1 MTYTPTTDA
10 EARDLLIG
18 SPRKGDEV
26 VVVKG
31 RKVPIGTRGVLRWE
45 GHGNYGPRVGI
56 AVPGEPKLAYTAASN
71 VEVVWPGLDPGQS
84 PEEGWLDLW
93 HRNQQGRYLPVVGH
107 RVRTRD
113 GVASGEVF
121 WVSPDHV
128 RLGFKP
134 TPTSDAEWADTVD
147 CERVR
152 RDGSVANYV
161 LKVTAVPEGG
171 QDPAKDKPVDAF
183 VSFAVDPVKV
193 AAFPHPFN
201 AVWRLDL
208 NPVSRTARAFDAQG
222 DFLMEIPERS
232 LQQFDWISTTG

>member
-18 SPRKGDEV
+18 SPCKGDDV

-84 PEEGWLDLW
+84 PEEGWLALW
-93 HRNQQGRYLPVVGH
+93 HRNLRDRRLPERGH
-107 RVRTRD
+107 RVRALQGGD
-113 GVASGEVF
+113 IVGGEVI
-121 WVSPDHV
+121 WVSPDGT
-128 RLGFKP
+128 RLGFKESP
-134 TPTSDAEWADTVD
+134 GADPFWRDADK
-147 CERVR
+147 CSRVL
-152 RDGSVANYV
+152 RDGS
-161 LKVTAVPEGG
+161 LVPYILRVSAKTHE
-171 QDPAKDKPVDAF
+171 DPKGM
-183 VSFAVDPVKV
+183 VSYAVDPRKV
-193 AAFPHPFN
+193 EVYPAPFS
-201 AVWRLDL
+201 AIRRLDL
-208 NPVSRTARAFDAQG
+208 YAPNRVARAFDARG